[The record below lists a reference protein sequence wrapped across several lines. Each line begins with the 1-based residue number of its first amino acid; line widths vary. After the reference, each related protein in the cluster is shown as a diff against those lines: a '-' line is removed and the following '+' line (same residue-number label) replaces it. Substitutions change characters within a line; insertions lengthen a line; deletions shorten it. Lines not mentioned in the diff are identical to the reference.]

1 MRRWR
6 RSRRT
11 RTTRTRTTRTRTR
24 TTRTT
29 RTRTGTQR
37 RLTRATRTMS
47 TTTTRWRRRRS
58 RKTTSTRRRR
68 TSRKW
73 RRTMTTTLTS
83 ISLSYRSVG
92 GGACFWTGGCQD
104 HLVCFHLLAILT
116 GQGDISKVL
125 GSLNWPKK
133 KFQIIWLH
141 LLAGCWWLLQMKQA
155 VMILWITWAVWEE
168 PPTPLCQGPPR
179 HFLIQPSNLKEE
191 KPLCT
196 WLVPLVDVD
205 CTKVGFQLAPDVPT
219 WSQPSRSLSLSTPCL
234 WSPPLPPSS
243 TQKNAR
249 ILDAK
254 IGKKVYI

>member
-1 MRRWR
+1 MAIFRQPSAICYNLILVAFDWLF
-6 RSRRT
+6 SAVNFDLFPLIT
-11 RTTRTRTTRTRTR
+11 CIVTLVAYVWMFTTVCF
-24 TTRTT
+24 
-29 RTRTGTQR
+29 Q
-37 RLTRATRTMS
+37 MS
-47 TTTTRWRRRRS
+47 
-58 RKTTSTRRRR
+58 
-68 TSRKW
+68 
-73 RRTMTTTLTS
+73 
-83 ISLSYRSVG
+83 SLSYRSVG

-234 WSPPLPPSS
+234 WSPPLPP
-243 TQKNAR
+243 T
-249 ILDAK
+249 K
-254 IGKKVYI
+254 IKEDS